1 MENLEGNDDINKSD
15 KLFSDITQEAN
26 AEDVFTQTHDGPSGL
41 SEKRKYNFEDEEDFI
56 DDDDGAGYISG
67 KKPHNEHSYS
77 RVHKTHSFPISLA
90 NTGKF
95 RYMPFLQQEHL
106 LALLTGVI

>member
-67 KKPHNEHSYS
+67 KNHIMNILIREYTRLIRFQSVWQTQENFVICLFSS
-77 RVHKTHSFPISLA
+77 R
-90 NTGKF
+90 NTF
-95 RYMPFLQQEHL
+95 WLY
-106 LALLTGVI
+106 